1 MDYRESMESPSL
13 SQALRAGTRD
23 AHVRAE
29 RMPFVQR
36 ILRKT
41 VVRAD
46 YAAYLRSLAEVY
58 QALEERLGEAPAW
71 LQGLHPRELYRTP
84 ALESDLQVLDP
95 EAAAEPVAAAEAA
108 GRRIR
113 ELPETHVLAQAY
125 VRYLGDL
132 SGGQALAPLVED
144 ALDLRGGAGSA
155 FYRFPGID
163 PRAFKASYRE
173 GLDGLPLD
181 PHQQQEV
188 VEEAVRAFQEHES
201 IFREL
206 EEGAEARTREGLP
219 S

>member
-1 MDYRESMESPSL
+1 MDAPSL

-23 AHVRAE
+23 AHIRAE

-36 ILRKT
+36 ILLKT
-41 VVRAD
+41 VARAD

-58 QALEERLGEAPAW
+58 QALEGRLGGASEW
-71 LQGLHPRELYRTP
+71 LQTLHPRELHRTP
-84 ALESDLQVLDP
+84 ALEADLQVLDP
-95 EAAAEPVAAAEAA
+95 EAGAAPVEAAEAA
-108 GRRIR
+108 ARRIR

-144 ALDLRGGAGSA
+144 ALDLRDGAGSA

-173 GLDGLPLD
+173 GLDRLPLD
-181 PHQQQEV
+181 PHQEQEV
-188 VEEAVRAFQEHES
+188 VEEAVRAFQDHES
-201 IFREL
+201 IFRAL
-206 EEGAEARTREGLP
+206 EEGAEARTREGLQP
-219 S
+219 

>member
-1 MDYRESMESPSL
+1 MDSL

-23 AHVRAE
+23 VHVRAE

-41 VVRAD
+41 VARAD

-58 QALEERLGEAPAW
+58 RALEERLAGGSTW
-71 LQGLHPRELYRTP
+71 LQALHPRDLYRTP
-84 ALESDLQVLDP
+84 ALEADLQVLDP
-95 EAAAEPVAAAEAA
+95 EGVAEPVTAAEAA
-108 GRRIR
+108 GRRIL

-132 SGGQALAPLVED
+132 SGGQALAPLVEE
-144 ALDLRGGAGSA
+144 ALELQGGAGSA

-163 PRAFKASYRE
+163 PAAFKVAYRE
-173 GLDGLPLD
+173 GLDRLPLD
-181 PHQQQEV
+181 DHQKQEV
-188 VEEAVRAFQEHES
+188 VDEAVRAFREHEA

-206 EEGAEARTREGLP
+206 EKGAKARTREG
-219 S
+219 SQD